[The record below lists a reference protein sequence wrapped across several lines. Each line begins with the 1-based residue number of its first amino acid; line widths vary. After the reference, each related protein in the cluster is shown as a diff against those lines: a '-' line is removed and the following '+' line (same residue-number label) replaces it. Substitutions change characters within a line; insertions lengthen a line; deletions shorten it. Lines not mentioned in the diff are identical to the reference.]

1 MMLANIKI
9 RCFDNKYLILVD
21 TGGSAK
27 NKANKQTNRRR
38 LQRKKKIKI
47 KKIKIKNKILG
58 TSGLVSNATL
68 NTKVTDIED
77 KIFDTCGDIKKT
89 DSNKKL
95 KNLKI
100 KYSLLLTR

>member
-1 MMLANIKI
+1 MAQPKIKQ
-9 RCFDNKYLILVD
+9 
-21 TGGSAK
+21 T
-27 NKANKQTNRRR
+27 NKQTEEDYNA
-38 LQRKKKIKI
+38 KKKII

>member
-1 MMLANIKI
+1 MAQPKT
-9 RCFDNKYLILVD
+9 KQ
-21 TGGSAK
+21 T
-27 NKANKQTNRRR
+27 NKQTEEDYNA
-38 LQRKKKIKI
+38 KKKKEN
-47 KKIKIKNKILG
+47 KIKIKNKILG

>member
-1 MMLANIKI
+1 MAQPKIKQ
-9 RCFDNKYLILVD
+9 
-21 TGGSAK
+21 T
-27 NKANKQTNRRR
+27 NKQTEEDYNA
-38 LQRKKKIKI
+38 KKKKI

-100 KYSLLLTR
+100 KYSLLLTL

>member
-1 MMLANIKI
+1 MAQPKIKQ
-9 RCFDNKYLILVD
+9 
-21 TGGSAK
+21 T
-27 NKANKQTNRRR
+27 NKQTEEDYNA
-38 LQRKKKIKI
+38 KKNKI

>member
-38 LQRKKKIKI
+38 LQRKKKNKI

-58 TSGLVSNATL
+58 TSGLVSNATH

>member
-1 MMLANIKI
+1 MAQPKIKQ
-9 RCFDNKYLILVD
+9 
-21 TGGSAK
+21 T
-27 NKANKQTNRRR
+27 NKQTEEDYNA
-38 LQRKKKIKI
+38 KKKKI

>member
-1 MMLANIKI
+1 MAQPKIKQ
-9 RCFDNKYLILVD
+9 
-21 TGGSAK
+21 T
-27 NKANKQTNRRR
+27 NKQTEEDYNA
-38 LQRKKKIKI
+38 KKKNKI

>member
-1 MMLANIKI
+1 MAQPKIKQ
-9 RCFDNKYLILVD
+9 
-21 TGGSAK
+21 T
-27 NKANKQTNRRR
+27 NKQTEEDYNA
-38 LQRKKKIKI
+38 KKKI

>member
-1 MMLANIKI
+1 MAQPKIKQ
-9 RCFDNKYLILVD
+9 
-21 TGGSAK
+21 T
-27 NKANKQTNRRR
+27 NKQTEEDYNA
-38 LQRKKKIKI
+38 KKKKKI